1 VKIFFDL
8 FFREKVMPKFFMFF
22 LIFFSSSTFCKDVS
36 IDMLNVRS
44 DGQSMVYS
52 IDVAKIEIGDTVTWL
67 PKDKGHNVEF
77 ILGPNAI
84 ELPKKSRINQEF
96 SFTFEK
102 TGIYFYQCTP
112 HKSMGMIAIVIVGND
127 LSNLEDIKKIRV
139 FGKSKRKLDQILSMI

>member
-1 VKIFFDL
+1 
-8 FFREKVMPKFFMFF
+8 MPKFFLFF
-22 LIFFSSSTFCKDVS
+22 LVLFSTSAICKDVS

-52 IDVAKIEIGDTVTWL
+52 IDVAKIEIGDTVTWI

-77 ILGPNAI
+77 ILGPNAV
-84 ELPKKSRINQEF
+84 ELPKKSRINKEF

-112 HKSMGMIAIVIVGND
+112 HKSMGMIAMVIVGND